1 MQLRRE
7 LKGKLEK
14 TNLISNDLVKKV
26 LCHAIVSYV
35 KALLKNGEFVKRT
48 VKQYFYSA
56 FELNES
62 RIRTA
67 VSRSIESSLKD
78 I

>member
-1 MQLRRE
+1 MPC
-7 LKGKLEK
+7 
-14 TNLISNDLVKKV
+14 DL
-26 LCHAIVSYV
+26 SDV

-62 RIRTA
+62 HISTTVCRL
-67 VSRSIESSLKD
+67 IENSLKD

>member
-1 MQLRRE
+1 MPC
-7 LKGKLEK
+7 
-14 TNLISNDLVKKV
+14 DL
-26 LCHAIVSYV
+26 SDV
-35 KALLKNGEFVKRT
+35 KALLKHGEFVKRT

>member
-1 MQLRRE
+1 MPCDW
-7 LKGKLEK
+7 
-14 TNLISNDLVKKV
+14 SD
-26 LCHAIVSYV
+26 V
-35 KALLKNGEFVKRT
+35 KALLKHESFVKRT

-62 RIRTA
+62 HISTA
-67 VSRSIESSLKD
+67 VSRSIENSLKD